1 MRVLCFFF
9 LLTQGTHPYPP
20 YGLCAYGAPFG
31 APGIPG
37 IPGSPGPAGPTGIAG
52 PPGPR
57 GSTGPQ
63 GDKGNAGKPGNQG
76 LPGQQGHS
84 GKMGPQG
91 STGRQG
97 PRGTKGV
104 AGDKGS
110 QGAPGLQGL
119 PGALGTNWKQCVF
132 KNLNEGKDTGLIKVF
147 FFHLINCNFTKPYLS
162 MMLLIDDSYKIF
174 TERRS
179 SCAVSQKQ
187 KL

>member
-1 MRVLCFFF
+1 MISWPNISILRKMNVSQRLFTRKIVVFLTAYKQSTCSVFFSPDTGHSPISAIWTLC
-9 LLTQGTHPYPP
+9 LWCSLWRTRYTRYSWEPRTRGTH
-20 YGLCAYGAPFG
+20 GHRRTTR
-31 APGIPG
+31 
-37 IPGSPGPAGPTGIAG
+37 SSS
-52 PPGPR
+52 
-57 GSTGPQ
+57 STGPQ

-147 FFHLINCNFTKPYLS
+147 FFPFN
-162 MMLLIDDSYKIF
+162 
-174 TERRS
+174 
-179 SCAVSQKQ
+179 
-187 KL
+187 